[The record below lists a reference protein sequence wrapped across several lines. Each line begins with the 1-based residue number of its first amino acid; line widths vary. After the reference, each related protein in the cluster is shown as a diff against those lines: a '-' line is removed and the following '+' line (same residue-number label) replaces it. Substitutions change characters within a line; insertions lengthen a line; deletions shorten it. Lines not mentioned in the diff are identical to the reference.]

1 MNVLHGRSDV
11 TNAEQHAKLK
21 RLLELEAEKATM
33 AEEHE
38 VRVREMRAEIE
49 RLREGKKEAEQ
60 RAAGIDPAAVVEGDK
75 AVDAM
80 RSKLVA
86 MRETMDDDRKRSTE
100 TIKDLED
107 KLRWYVGN
115 QELASRQDERVQ
127 DTMQENEQLRA
138 ELKAA
143 KRDLAVGTL
152 RQRRGGQGEAAAK
165 RRIRELE
172 GEVTELKEAIKK
184 QFPNSL
190 PAMMLAAKPSPEE
203 TEAVLTLK
211 ATIESLETSLAA
223 KDKQMEKSLNSLRHE
238 HDKLRIHYEGRLATT
253 AATSGA
259 KATNRAKD
267 LEKQVDELRA
277 FYGKKVKDLQKKL
290 EAAQQPTPAPT
301 PAKPAVTNASS
312 HSKQQQQQQQQQR
325 ERIAQLERQLKDR
338 DATSESLRQQLR
350 AAKKDVELRVESDG
364 SALIASLR
372 TQLADAIG
380 RMERAERIAADAVD
394 GRGTHSRRGSPSSS
408 SRPEEVQDLRR
419 QLEAAE
425 ITRQT
430 LQRAH
435 SEAIERVAMMTLEH
449 ERQYTSLQDKF
460 IQRVKDESQPHA
472 KLVERLQSAEADAI
486 AYKRRVDILEQ
497 SLQSEEDIVKKHQQL
512 EMKLRAM
519 ETTYEERERFWKDAM
534 SRLKAQS
541 TQEMAR
547 CNGKFRAALKDKNG
561 EISHF
566 KCELE
571 KIMHAALRLKKE
583 RVESGS

>member
-1 MNVLHGRSDV
+1 MNILHGRSDV

-38 VRVREMRAEIE
+38 VRVREMRLEIE

-60 RAAGIDPAAVVEGDK
+60 RAAGIDPAAVAEGDA

-80 RSKLVA
+80 RSKLTA
-86 MRETMDDDRKRSTE
+86 MQETMDDERKKSTD

-115 QELASRQDERVQ
+115 QELASRQDERVD
-127 DTMQENEQLRA
+127 DTMHENEQLRA

-172 GEVTELKEAIKK
+172 GEVSELKEAIKK

-190 PAMMLAAKPSPEE
+190 PAMMIAAKPSPEE
-203 TEAVLTLK
+203 TEAVVALK
-211 ATIESLETSLAA
+211 ATIESLKTSLAT
-223 KDKQMEKSLNSLRHE
+223 KDKQMEKSLDSLRHE

-253 AATSGA
+253 AATSGT

-290 EAAQQPTPAPT
+290 EAAQQQAPTPTPAT
-301 PAKPAVTNASS
+301 AKSAVANAAS
-312 HSKQQQQQQQQQR
+312 HHKQQQR
-325 ERIAQLERQLKDR
+325 ERIAQLERQLKDK
-338 DATSESLRQQLR
+338 DAASESLRQQLR
-350 AAKKDVELRVESDG
+350 ATKKDVELRVESDG

-372 TQLADAIG
+372 TQLAEAIG
-380 RMERAERIAADAVD
+380 RMERAERVAAEAVD
-394 GRGTHSRRGSPSSS
+394 GRGAHSRRGSSQSSA
-408 SRPEEVQDLRR
+408 REEEVQDLRR
-419 QLEAAE
+419 QLDAAE

-449 ERQYTSLQDKF
+449 ERQYSSLQDKF

-497 SLQSEEDIVKKHQQL
+497 SLQSEEDIVRKHQQL
-512 EMKLRAM
+512 EVKLRAM
-519 ETTYEERERFWKDAM
+519 EATYEERERFWKDAM

-541 TQEMAR
+541 TLEMAK
-547 CNGKFRAALKDKNG
+547 CNGKFRAALKEKNG

-566 KCELE
+566 KSELE

-583 RVESGS
+583 RVESVS